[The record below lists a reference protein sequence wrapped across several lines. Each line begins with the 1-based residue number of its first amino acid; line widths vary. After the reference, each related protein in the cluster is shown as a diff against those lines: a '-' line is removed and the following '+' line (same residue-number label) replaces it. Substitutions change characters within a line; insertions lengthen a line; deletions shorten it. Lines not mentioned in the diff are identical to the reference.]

1 MNIVIPSYKRS
12 NNIKTLDLL
21 KNEDLLQ
28 YVTLFVVEE
37 EYDAYRAN
45 YPDVKIIVGELGIVN
60 QRNFISDYY
69 NDGTIIISID
79 DDIENYTHREG
90 KSMKVWLNDCLEYLK
105 TSKCELISFPPS
117 SNPFFCKGKEFS
129 EGRYLAVGM
138 FHIYKND
145 KHKLTIFPFLE
156 DYERSLHYIHK
167 CGAVIRYGFVCFK
180 TKYFADGGCNI
191 TRTRDSYLQ
200 SVYKILHAYP
210 NDLTYNIKKSGMM
223 KGLPNV
229 KINKKEK
236 NLNVIQLP
244 AYTQFEKLYEMFE
257 KLNLRKRLVNNNRLG
272 FPVHRGAVF
281 GIIQERFSGKVNESL
296 DTRDFPHVWE
306 ELKRIGNIIC
316 PFKWETIYVNKDL
329 VCPPHKDKNNK
340 GSSLL
345 ISFGNYTGGLIVVE
359 GIEYNAYH
367 TPTVFNGRLME
378 HWNTPIIGTKY
389 SLVFY

>member
-1 MNIVIPSYKRS
+1 MNIVIPSYGRP
-12 NNIKTLDLL
+12 NNVKTLDLL

-45 YPDVKIIVGELGIVN
+45 YSDVKIIVGELGIVN

-69 NDGTIIISID
+69 NDGEIIISMD
-79 DDIENYTHREG
+79 DDIEDYTHREN
-90 KSMKVWLNDCLEYLK
+90 KPMKVWINDCIEYLK
-105 TSKCELISFPPS
+105 NSKCELISFPPS
-117 SNPFFCKGKEFS
+117 SNPFFCKGKEFN

-145 KHKLTIFPFLE
+145 KHKLTIPYLE

-167 CGAVIRYGFVCFK
+167 NDAVIRYGFVCFG

-191 TRTRDSYLQ
+191 TRTRDSYLH
-200 SVYKILHAYP
+200 SVYKILYAFP

-223 KGLPNV
+223 RGLPNV
-229 KINKKEK
+229 KINKKVK

-244 AYTQFEKLYEMFE
+244 HYTHFEPLYNMFE
-257 KLNLRKRLVNNNRLG
+257 KITLRKRYGTSNRIN
-272 FPVHRGAVF
+272 FPIHRGAVF
-281 GIIQERFSGKVNESL
+281 GIVKERFSKCKINESL
-296 DTRDFPHVWE
+296 DTRTFPHVWE
-306 ELKRIGNIIC
+306 ELQRIGNIIC
-316 PFKWETIYVNKDL
+316 PFKWKTIYVNKDL
-329 VCPPHKDKNNK
+329 VCPPHKDKSNT
-340 GSSLL
+340 GPSLL

-359 GIEYNAYH
+359 KIEYNAYH
-367 TPTVFNGRLME
+367 TPTIFDGKKME
-378 HWNTPIIGTKY
+378 HWNTEFTGTKY